1 MDELKQLIPGFLQG
15 ITRVTISYPFDV
27 IKTNMQKLYFKTTKE
42 TLSNI
47 VKTDPFKLYRGS
59 SLSYCSVGVER
70 SVQFYLL
77 EKMNK
82 KYNPYINSFI
92 VSIFSSIYNIP
103 VQYLTT
109 NIAISENKVKDIGQY
124 IKTLY
129 KNKTNFY
136 RGYLIEMIRGQL
148 GSTLFMGS
156 YYFLR
161 NNIGEQTTFSPI
173 YGGISGLIVW
183 SIIFPLDTIRT
194 EYQTENKTIK
204 KIINERKKNIRNLYR
219 GITPVFI
226 RTIPSASLGMYVY
239 EKSRN
244 YINSESKSLPN

>member
-1 MDELKQLIPGFLQG
+1 MDELKQLIPGLLQG

-70 SVQFYLL
+70 SIQFYLL

-109 NIAISENKVKDIGQY
+109 NIAISENKVKDIRQY
-124 IKTLY
+124 IKILH

-136 RGYLIEMIRGQL
+136 KGYLLETTKGQI
-148 GSTLFMGS
+148 GSTIFGGS
-156 YYFLR
+156 YYMLR
-161 NNIGEQTTFSPI
+161 NKFGEKTWYSPI

-194 EYQTENKTIK
+194 EYQTITDKNKTIK
-204 KIINERKKNIRNLYR
+204 DILIQKKQVGISSLYR

-226 RTIPSASLGMYVY
+226 RTIPSASIGMYVY
-239 EKSRN
+239 EKVRT
-244 YINSESKSLPN
+244 YF